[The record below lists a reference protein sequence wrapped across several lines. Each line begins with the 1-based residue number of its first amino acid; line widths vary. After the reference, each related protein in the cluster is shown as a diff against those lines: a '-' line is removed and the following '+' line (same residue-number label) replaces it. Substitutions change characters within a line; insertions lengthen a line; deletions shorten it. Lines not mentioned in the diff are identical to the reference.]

1 MYLKKKAIPQTEDIE
16 RRLYDVTMSILKAS
30 GYHQYEISNYAK
42 DGFECRHNLKYWSHD
57 EYISFGPSAAS
68 YIDKYRWV
76 NVRDIDKYI
85 EQINSG
91 NAAYDFME
99 FIDEQKSLDEYIML
113 GLRSKG
119 INLLTLKQKY
129 NTDFHVKYNMTCKI
143 LIKNHLAQLKNNIFS
158 LTPRGYAICDEILA
172 SYF

>member
-1 MYLKKKAIPQTEDIE
+1 
-16 RRLYDVTMSILKAS
+16 
-30 GYHQYEISNYAK
+30 
-42 DGFECRHNLKYWSHD
+42 
-57 EYISFGPSAAS
+57 
-68 YIDKYRWV
+68 
-76 NVRDIDKYI
+76 
-85 EQINSG
+85 
-91 NAAYDFME
+91 ME

-129 NTDFHVKYNMTCKI
+129 NTDFHAKYNVTSEI
-143 LIKNHLAQLKNNIFS
+143 LIKNKLAKLKDNIFS